1 MYYKQIKVI
10 FQFNFTLTRKALPNE
25 LNWEQMIEYMI
36 TGELMQGIRSPLR
49 GELPVSPVSYQRCST
64 NMYPETLKLIRT
76 PRSFKVDKK
85 GTLILRY
92 DLSTEEANLL
102 DVGIHPHKWTLGE
115 GELPLKSSDVL
126 SLLGID

>member
-1 MYYKQIKVI
+1 MFYKQIKVI

-36 TGELMQGIRSPLR
+36 T

-126 SLLGID
+126 CLLGID